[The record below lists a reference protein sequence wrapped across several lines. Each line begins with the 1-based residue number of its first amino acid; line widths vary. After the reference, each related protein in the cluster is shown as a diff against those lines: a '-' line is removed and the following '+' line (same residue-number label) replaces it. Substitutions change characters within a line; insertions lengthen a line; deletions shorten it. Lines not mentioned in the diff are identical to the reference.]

1 MVYIFT
7 ATIHQEDGTF
17 YAAVPDVPGCITT
30 GNSLSDA
37 IDQISD
43 ALAGC
48 LCVMEDEGEPI
59 SAPSDQA
66 DIPHDAD
73 DTCTLVRVDTIAYR
87 ALTDTRAVRK
97 NVSIPAW
104 MATRADKLGINCS
117 KVLQDALMK
126 QFA

>member
-1 MVYIFT
+1 MIYIFT

-17 YAAVPDVPGCITT
+17 YASVPDVPGCITT
-30 GNSLSDA
+30 GSSLSDA

-48 LCVMEDEGEPI
+48 LCVLEDEGEPVP
-59 SAPSDQA
+59 APSDQSA
-66 DIPHDAD
+66 IPTEAG

-87 ALTDTRAVRK
+87 ALTDTRAIRK

-104 MATRADKLGINCS
+104 MAARADKLGINCS
-117 KVLQDALMK
+117 KVLQDALLK